1 MEFIRG
7 IFIDMTIATC
17 ASKRWGLNWGYSLG
31 FLYRLIEFGVVSV
44 IPPIILIET
53 STKYKTLIAAI
64 ASFFGMKFFSKLVE
78 ALSED
83 SIPAQLKKV
92 RESNA
97 RLEESNA
104 RLEESNARLEESN
117 ARLEKTNNSILTAIA
132 NLPDKLQDAVNKEI
146 MKVHDET
153 TAKAENQISNLRIS
167 LLQEIDLVR
176 PIIYDPYDSP
186 SNGE

>member
-104 RLEESNARLEESN
+104 RLEESNARLE
-117 ARLEKTNNSILTAIA
+117 KTINSILTAIA

>member
-104 RLEESNARLEESN
+104 RLE
-117 ARLEKTNNSILTAIA
+117 KTINSILTAIA